1 LPNTSYVTSVRIADV
16 ALDAADIEEER
27 QMREKAMDDKVVPD
41 DRFPTVE
48 EWWGIL
54 PGEEGC
60 RACRGRGW
68 VLVRE
73 LNDAGRLVVTGREV
87 CVQCDGTGE
96 VQTPAIDRLSFDE
109 YSGSEQQP

>member
-1 LPNTSYVTSVRIADV
+1 MAP
-16 ALDAADIEEER
+16 DAADIEEEKLE
-27 QMREKAMDDKVVPD
+27 RERMMDAKIIPD

-68 VLVRE
+68 VLLRE
-73 LNDAGRLVVTGREV
+73 SNDAGALVVTGREV

-96 VQTPAIDRLSFDE
+96 AQTPASERLSFEE
-109 YSGSEQQP
+109 YTGSEQQP

>member
-1 LPNTSYVTSVRIADV
+1 M
-16 ALDAADIEEER
+16 ALDAADIENER
-27 QMREKAMDDKVVPD
+27 LERERMMDGKIVPD

-60 RACRGRGW
+60 RACKGHGW
-68 VLVRE
+68 VVTSE
-73 LNDAGRLVVTGREV
+73 LNDAGIMVPIGREV

-96 VQTPAIDRLSFDE
+96 AQTPADERLSFEE